1 MNSDNLL
8 NPEAFWQFSCE
19 LYARPG
25 VKEKCLEAQNRLRLN
40 VNILLLCQ
48 WLANHGFSVSAADFS
63 HMRQEIAESE
73 NTLLNL
79 RQKRNSLIKGSSEY
93 KAALKC
99 ELDWEMKQQQ
109 TLIEA
114 LAKTTRENASEHC
127 LNNYMQSC
135 DPALTPEV
143 EKLKQVLEQ
152 SAV

>member
-19 LYARPG
+19 LYALPG
-25 VKEKCLEAQNRLRLN
+25 VKELCLDAQNRLCLN

-48 WLANHGFSVSAADFS
+48 WLTHHGKSISVEGFI
-63 HMRQEIAESE
+63 RLQEAIAESE
-73 NTLLNL
+73 NTLLSL
-79 RQKRNSLIKGSSEY
+79 RQKRNSLIKASTEY
-93 KAALKC
+93 KTALQN

-109 TLIEA
+109 TLIKT
-114 LAKTTRENASEHC
+114 LAKATRVNASEHC
-127 LNNYMQSC
+127 LYSYIQSR
-135 DPALTPEV
+135 DPSLILEA